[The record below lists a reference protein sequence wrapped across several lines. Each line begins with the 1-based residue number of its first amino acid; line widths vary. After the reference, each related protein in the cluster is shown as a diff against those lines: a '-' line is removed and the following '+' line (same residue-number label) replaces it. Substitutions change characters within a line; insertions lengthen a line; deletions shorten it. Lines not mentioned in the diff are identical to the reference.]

1 MEDGERPEEANKTN
15 RSPAAAEG
23 GFGRRA
29 PRRRCSHLRGE
40 IVFIVIINYRLV
52 NECTR
57 VDPVRVPCNRGAS
70 RSFRR
75 AAETAENAAIPG
87 AGHRFPA
94 GRRDGGDR
102 APQRPGPAELEEERR
117 RAVGRIGAAGFVPSS
132 LPRGN
137 PAHRE
142 THLGSFRQFFFL
154 LFYFLILFLFLI
166 FLFCLF
172 GLVWFYSCFYN
183 KRKRCSQELA
193 ASFSVCVRMRF
204 DRSWTTPNPPVF
216 RLPPSR

>member
-1 MEDGERPEEANKTN
+1 MQFHYYLIEGKLNCNSRSRRRRAGRAAAAFLEDGERPEEANKTN

-57 VDPVRVPCNRGAS
+57 VDPVRAPCNRGAS

-75 AAETAENAAIPG
+75 AAETAENEAIPG

-117 RAVGRIGAAGFVPSS
+117 RAVGRIGAAGFCPFVPS
-132 LPRGN
+132 PRKSSTPGN
-137 PAHRE
+137 APRKFPAIF
-142 THLGSFRQFFFL
+142 LSFILFFIFIFNFSFFVCFGL
-154 LFYFLILFLFLI
+154 VLFLFL
-166 FLFCLF
+166 
-172 GLVWFYSCFYN
+172 
-183 KRKRCSQELA
+183 Q
-193 ASFSVCVRMRF
+193 
-204 DRSWTTPNPPVF
+204 
-216 RLPPSR
+216 